1 MLNKGYEEL
10 IKRHQ
15 ALEKQQAD
23 SETIISQKD
32 TEISNLQKL
41 VENKVKQ
48 SQLLVNENQQEVE
61 KYENKLQK

>member
-23 SETIISQKD
+23 SENIISQKD